1 MKKHLANLTTSYPK
15 LIITIC
21 VFAAVGIG
29 LFIPRIKIDTD
40 PENMLSKEAFVRRFH
55 HEVKTEFD
63 LYDFIVLGIVNDK
76 DANGIFNIDS
86 LTKIYNIT
94 EQIKQIDGVIS
105 RNIIAPSTTDSITQA
120 GLGAIEF
127 KWLMGSPP
135 TSQAEALQI
144 RDEALN
150 NPMLNNTLISEDG
163 HALALYIPIKAKDM
177 SYKISQQIKA
187 IVQKYQGDEQYHITG
202 LPVAED
208 TFGVEMFRQM
218 AISAPMAGLIIF
230 IMLWLSFRK
239 ISVIAAPMIVAML
252 TVITTMGLLIGF
264 GFTVHIMSSMIP
276 IFLMP
281 ISVVDSVHILSE
293 FYDQYPKTRDK
304 RKTISH
310 VMHHLFSP
318 MLYTSLTT
326 MAGFASLALTPIPP
340 VQVFGVFVAA
350 GVGIA
355 WLMTMIFIPAYT
367 MLIPE
372 KSLKNFGIKEH
383 EEENS
388 VLARFLKSVSFVSV
402 KFSKLIILGFIA
414 LIVMAI
420 IGITKININDNPVKW
435 FEPNHPI
442 RIADVVLNEHF
453 GGTYTAY
460 LVLKGE
466 QDETF
471 KQPEMLNYIS
481 GLDDYL
487 VKQGDVGK
495 ATTLADVVK
504 KIYCELMEGNQEY
517 FRIPDTPEAV
527 AQCLISFQNSHKPD
541 DLWHLTIPDYNK
553 VNIWIQLKSGDNQNM
568 ERVVKQ
574 VKQYI
579 KDNPPPLPFSSDW
592 AGLTFI
598 NTVWQ
603 DKMVGG
609 MLKSLL
615 GSFVMVFIMMAFLFR
630 SMLWGFLA
638 MVPLSI
644 TIASIYG
651 LIGWIGKDYDMPTAV
666 LSSLTLGLSV
676 DFAIHFL
683 ERTRE
688 IYKKAG
694 SWAQTNTELFGSSG
708 RAISRNALVIA
719 IGFTPLMFAPLV
731 PYKTVG
737 FFMMAIMFCSAFVTL
752 FALPALITALQTK
765 LFADENKGLLCK
777 WCSCFILLIVAV
789 FGLAYTTFYWNPF
802 KFASMVVVLA
812 LAITCRIISQ
822 RKACKT
828 APEDTKSKEDIS

>member
-1 MKKHLANLTTSYPK
+1 MKKNLINLTTTYPK
-15 LIITIC
+15 WIIIVCILIT
-21 VFAAVGIG
+21 VGLA

-40 PENMLSKEAFVRRFH
+40 PENMLSKDAFVRKFH

-63 LYDFIVLGIVNDK
+63 LYDFIVLGIINDHDK
-76 DANGIFNIDS
+76 NGIFNVAS

-94 EQIKQIDGVIS
+94 EEIKQIDGVIS
-105 RNIIAPSTTDSITQA
+105 RNIISPSTTDSITQA

-127 KWLMGSPP
+127 KWLMGTPP
-135 TSQAEALQI
+135 KTEQEALQI
-144 RDEALN
+144 RDEAMN

-163 HALALYIPIKAKDM
+163 QALALYIPIKEKNM
-177 SYKISQQIKA
+177 SFRISKEIQS
-187 IVQKYQGDEQYHITG
+187 IVSKFSGEEQYHITG

-218 AISAPMAGLIIF
+218 AISAPLAGLIIF
-230 IMLWLSFRK
+230 IMLWISFKK

-293 FYDQYPKTRDK
+293 FYDQYPKTRSK
-304 RKTISH
+304 EKTIAH

-326 MAGFASLALTPIPP
+326 MAGFISLALTPIPP
-340 VQVFGVFVAA
+340 VQVFGIFVAS

-355 WLMTMIFIPAYT
+355 WILTMIFIPAYT
-367 MLIPE
+367 MLIPD
-372 KSLKNFGIKEH
+372 KSLKNFGIRDH
-383 EEENS
+383 EESNS
-388 VLARFLKSVSFVSV
+388 ILARFLKSVSFVSIR
-402 KFSKLIILGFIA
+402 FNKLIITGFLA
-414 LIVMAI
+414 LIVFAV
-420 IGITKININDNPVKW
+420 IGIMKININDNPVKW
-435 FEPNHPI
+435 FEPDHPI

-460 LVLKGE
+460 LILEGE
-466 QDETF
+466 KDTF
-471 KQPEMLNYIS
+471 KQPQMLNYIS
-481 GLDDYL
+481 NLDDYL
-487 VKQGDVGK
+487 VDQGKVGK
-495 ATTLADVVK
+495 ATTLSDVVK
-504 KIYCELMEGNQEY
+504 KIYSELMEGKQEY
-517 FRIPDTPEAV
+517 FRIPNTPEAV

-541 DLWHLTIPDYNK
+541 DLWHLTTPDYDKIN
-553 VNIWIQLKSGDNQNM
+553 VWIQLRSGDNQDM
-568 ERVVKQ
+568 EKVVSQ
-574 VKQYI
+574 VKQYLN
-579 KDNPPPLPFSSDW
+579 DNPPPLPVKSGW

-609 MLKSLL
+609 MLTSLL

-630 SMLWGFLA
+630 SLLWGFLA

-644 TIASIYG
+644 TIAFIYG
-651 LIGWIGKDYDMPTAV
+651 LIGWIGKDYDMPIAV

-688 IYKKAG
+688 IHKKFG
-694 SWAQTNTELFGSSG
+694 SWTETNKELFGSSG

-719 IGFTPLMFAPLV
+719 IGFTPLMLAPLV

-752 FALPALITALQTK
+752 FALPSLITLFQKK
-765 LFADENKGLLCK
+765 LFISANKGILCK
-777 WCSCFILLIVAV
+777 WCSCFILLIIAV
-789 FGLAYTTFYWNPF
+789 FGLVYTTFYWNPL
-802 KFASMVVVLA
+802 KFASMLIVLVLA
-812 LAITCRIISQ
+812 IICRILSQ

-828 APEDTKSKEDIS
+828 TNDSINSKEDIS